1 MTLNT
6 SPLPTT
12 RILHRNQRGSSS
24 PVLVDTV
31 EGKFYVKLR
40 GAAQGTA
47 PLVAEV
53 VVAGIA
59 EAIGLAVPERRVVV
73 IGPETPTDDRNDEL
87 ADLLRA
93 SSGENLG
100 FRFIEGAHDL
110 RPEEFEAVD
119 PDFAARVRWL
129 DWLTLNPDRSPRN
142 PNILLRGSEV
152 WLIDHG
158 AALPFQYA
166 WGGVT
171 EQSPTIPEPG
181 SLHIFDKALDHVRR
195 IDPILTGL
203 VTRQVLEEVSRSIP
217 STFLRPLLP
226 PDASDDTLERRRA
239 AYGAFLWKRLKGPR
253 KFRERRVVEPKREV
267 PAWVRGG
274 DSP

>member
-12 RILHRNQRGSSS
+12 RILLRNQRGSSS
-24 PVLVDTV
+24 PVLVETP
-31 EGKFYVKLR
+31 EGKFYTKLR

-53 VVAGIA
+53 AVAGIA
-59 EAIGLAVPERRVVV
+59 EVIGLAVPERRVVM

-93 SSGENLG
+93 SYGENLG

-142 PNILLRGSEV
+142 PNILVDADRY

-158 AALPFQYA
+158 AALPFQYGWSA
-166 WGGVT
+166 VT
-171 EQSPTIPEPG
+171 EQSPTIPESDSPH
-181 SLHIFDKALDHVRR
+181 LFDSDLDRVRR
-195 IDPILTGL
+195 LDPLLTDL
-203 VTRQVLEEVSRSIP
+203 VTRQVLEGITRSIP

-226 PDASDDTLERRRA
+226 PDAPDDILERRRA

-253 KFRERRVVEPKREV
+253 EFREGRVVEPKREV

-274 DSP
+274 TS

>member
-1 MTLNT
+1 M
-6 SPLPTT
+6 SPAPLTAT
-12 RILHRNQRGSSS
+12 RILLRNRQGSSS
-24 PVLVDTV
+24 PVLVETP
-31 EGKFYVKLR
+31 EGKFYAKLR

-59 EAIGLAVPERRVVV
+59 EAIGLAVPERRLVV
-73 IGPETPTDDRNDEL
+73 IGPGTPIDDRNDEL
-87 ADLLRA
+87 ADLLRR
-93 SSGENLG
+93 SYGENLG
-100 FRFIEGAHDL
+100 FRFIEGGEDL
-110 RPEEFEAVD
+110 RPEEFDRVD
-119 PDFAARVRWL
+119 PELAARVRWL
-129 DWLTLNPDRSPRN
+129 DWLTMNPDRSPRN

-166 WGGVT
+166 WGSVT

-181 SLHIFDKALDHVRR
+181 SLHIFDNALDHVRR

-203 VTRQVLEEVSRSIP
+203 VTRQVLEDVTRSIP

-226 PDASDDTLERRRA
+226 PDASDDMLERRRA
-239 AYGAFLWKRLKGPR
+239 AYGAFLWKRLQGER
-253 KFRERRVVEPKREV
+253 GFRVGQVVERKREV

-274 DSP
+274 DS